1 MKTVI
6 VENRNTDY
14 VIAVPVDASPV
25 EQTAARELQ
34 VYLQKALQ
42 VQLLISPETEI
53 IGKAFYVGHT
63 AYADAAGI
71 RGETAENW
79 KIRVHHGN
87 VVLTGGLKHHH
98 RGVIYSVYH
107 FLEDVVGVRWWSI
120 DEEDVPQLTELAL
133 NEDFAAEGTPKFHYR
148 KLFVNSCRLP
158 DFSYAS
164 KMRTNVVER
173 NIELEGGSFNANVRA
188 FGGAM
193 EMGAPNHC
201 HSVGY
206 YLPAETYFPEHPDW
220 YAWSEVEGKRI
231 SYGHPCLNNDEMFQ
245 TLLDKLL
252 HNIGQQCATAEAAG
266 VESPCFWSVSL
277 NDTEVGICQCE
288 KCKAQIEK
296 SGLSGYLL
304 QFINRL
310 AREVAKVY
318 PNAKLETL
326 IYESYIEPPADDT
339 APDKN
344 VIIRLANVDSDIH
357 HDIHARGNKK
367 YLRLLQAW
375 HSICKRTGAEIYIW
389 EYMYNLFMP
398 FPFVLADRLS
408 DTFKTFWEYG
418 VTGVM
423 VENETT
429 AQDMWEMNQYLLYHL
444 CEDPQADAEALME
457 DFIQRFYRQAA
468 PHVKDYINLLRTA
481 SKKYDI
487 ALCCVRD
494 DARYNFIDSTVVVEG
509 KICLAKAL
517 EAVKGDQKMERR
529 IQWMEQNL
537 NKVILLKYFD
547 LKHQAEQLGQTF
559 DLDREQL
566 RQQIF
571 QAMDAFMQWHPND
584 LYVKSHIE
592 DERAFFGAMVFTDEE
607 IAPLPAELSHV
618 DPKDTYQFYFKDT
631 IRAFL
636 PSWNRGTG
644 VTAEQD
650 PEASVSA
657 VMKLNY
663 DQASKGY
670 GTRMYVTSQDAP
682 GPKMLDIYVRQDEAV
697 TIPPKFYRE
706 DLQQE
711 GYHLYHIGTAK
722 NIPDTADT
730 RLFVLSYNHT
740 WVNLSGIAVTFPM
753 EECDIYL
760 SMKFTGSL
768 YGGDP
773 KDENAIYL
781 ERMILVRK

>member
-1 MKTVI
+1 METVI
-6 VENRNTDY
+6 IKNGKTDY
-14 VIAVPVDASPV
+14 VIAVPEDPSMV
-25 EQTAARELQ
+25 EQSGARELQ
-34 VYLQKALQ
+34 AYLNKALN
-42 VQLLISPETEI
+42 VQLPILSERAVT
-53 IGKAFYVGHT
+53 GKAFYVGHT
-63 AYADAAGI
+63 DYAK
-71 RGETAENW
+71 TAKIQGDGGENW
-79 KIRVHHGN
+79 KVRMHQGN
-87 VVLTGGLKHHH
+87 LVLTGGLKPHH

-120 DEEDVPQLTELAL
+120 DEEDVPELTELAL
-133 NEDFAAEGTPKFHYR
+133 EADFAAEGTPKFHYR

-164 KMRTNVVER
+164 KMRNNVVER
-173 NIELEGGSFNANVRA
+173 NVELKGGSFNEGVRA

-206 YLPAETYFPEHPDW
+206 YLPAETYFDEHPDW
-220 YAWSEVEGKRI
+220 FAWSEAEGKHV
-231 SYGHPCLNNDEMFQ
+231 SYGHPCLNSEGMFQ

-252 HNIGQQCATAEAAG
+252 DNIGQQCAEAEAAG
-266 VESPCFWSVSL
+266 VEFPCFWSVSL

-304 QFINRL
+304 QFMNRL

-326 IYESYIEPPADDT
+326 IYESYIEPPKDDT
-339 APDKN
+339 APDEN

-367 YLRLLQAW
+367 YLRLLRNW
-375 HSICKRTGAEIYIW
+375 HDICERTGAQIYIW

-398 FPFVLADRLS
+398 FPFVLADRLG
-408 DTFKTFWEYG
+408 DTFRTFYEYG
-418 VTGVM
+418 VTGVL

-429 AQDMWEMNQYLLYHL
+429 TQDMWEMNQFLLYHL
-444 CEDPQADAEALME
+444 CEDPEADADALMA
-457 DFIQRFYRQAA
+457 DFIRRFYKQAA
-468 PHVKDYINLLRTA
+468 PYVNNYITLLRQGSA
-481 SKKYDI
+481 KYDI

-494 DARYNFIDSTVVVEG
+494 DARYNFIDSTVAVEG
-509 KICLAKAL
+509 SACLTKAM
-517 EAVKGDQKMERR
+517 ETVKGDPIMERR
-529 IQWMEQNL
+529 IQWMQKNL

-547 LKHQAEQLGQTF
+547 LKHQAEQLGQSF
-559 DLDREQL
+559 DFDREQL

-571 QAMDAFMQWHPND
+571 QAMDVFLRWHPND

-592 DERAFFGAMVFTDEE
+592 DERAFFGAMAFDEEE
-607 IAPLPAELSHV
+607 IAPLPTELTHI

-650 PEASVSA
+650 SQSLVSR
-657 VMKLNY
+657 VMKVNF
-663 DQASKGY
+663 DKAKGGY
-670 GTRMYVTSQDAP
+670 VPRMFVTNRTAP
-682 GPKMLDIYVRQDEAV
+682 GAKMLDIYVRQDETV

-706 DLQQE
+706 DLKQD
-711 GYHLYHIGTAK
+711 GYHLYHIGTAR
-722 NIPDTADT
+722 NIPNTADT

-760 SMKFTGSL
+760 SMKFTGQV
-768 YGGDP
+768 YGGDS

>member
-1 MKTVI
+1 MKTEMI
-6 VENRNTDY
+6 RSGRTDY
-14 VIAVPVDASPV
+14 VIAVPESPS
-25 EQTAARELQ
+25 ETERRAAGELQ
-34 VYLQKALQ
+34 AYLQKALH
-42 VQLLISPETEI
+42 VLLPILPEQSVT
-53 IGKAFYVGHT
+53 GKAFYIGHT
-63 AYADAAGI
+63 AYAKTADI
-71 RGETAENW
+71 RGDAGENW
-79 KIRVHHGN
+79 KIRMHQGN
-87 VVLTGGLKHHH
+87 LVLTGGLKPHH

-107 FLEDVVGVRWWSI
+107 FLEDIVGIRWWSI
-120 DEEDVPQLTELAL
+120 DEEDIPELAEL
-133 NEDFAAEGTPKFHYR
+133 VLEADFAAEGTPKFHYR

-164 KMRTNVVER
+164 KIRNNVVER
-173 NIELEGGSFNANVRA
+173 NAELKGGSFNKGVQAY
-188 FGGAM
+188 GGAM

-206 YLPAETYFPEHPDW
+206 YLPAETYFAEHPDW
-220 YAWSEVEGKRI
+220 FAWSEVDGKHV
-231 SYGHPCLNNDEMFQ
+231 SYGHPCLNSEGMFQ
-245 TLLDKLL
+245 TLLGKLL
-252 HNIGQQCATAEAAG
+252 DNIGQQCAQAEAAG
-266 VESPCFWSVSL
+266 VETPCFWSVSL

-288 KCKAQIEK
+288 QCKAQIEK

-304 QFINRL
+304 QFVNRL
-310 AREVAKVY
+310 AKEVAKVY
-318 PNAKLETL
+318 PDAKLETL
-326 IYESYIEPPADDT
+326 IYESYIEPPRDDT
-339 APDKN
+339 APDEN

-357 HDIHARGNKK
+357 HDIHARGNRK
-367 YLRLLQAW
+367 YLRLLRTW
-375 HSICKRTGAEIYIW
+375 HDICKRTGAQIYIW

-398 FPFVLADRLS
+398 FPFVLADRLG
-408 DTFKTFWEYG
+408 DTFRTFYEYG
-418 VTGVM
+418 VTGVL

-429 AQDMWEMNQYLLYHL
+429 TQDMWEMNQYLLYHL
-444 CEDPQADAEALME
+444 CEDPEADADALMA
-457 DFIQRFYRQAA
+457 DFIQRFYKQAA
-468 PHVKDYINLLRTA
+468 PYVNSYIALLRQA
-481 SKKYDI
+481 SSKYDI
-487 ALCCVRD
+487 SLCCVRD
-494 DARYNFIDSTVVVEG
+494 DARYNFIDSTAAVEG
-509 KICLAKAL
+509 SACLAKAM
-517 EAVKGDQKMERR
+517 EAVKGDPIMERR
-529 IQWMEQNL
+529 IQWMQKNL

-547 LKHQAEQLGQTF
+547 LRHQADQLGQSF
-559 DLDREQL
+559 DFDREQL

-571 QAMDAFMQWHPND
+571 QAMDAFLRWHPND

-592 DERAFFGAMVFTDEE
+592 DERAFFGAMVFDEEE
-607 IAPLPAELSHV
+607 IAPLPAELTHV

-644 VTAEQD
+644 VTAERD
-650 PEASVSA
+650 PQSLVSR
-657 VMKLNY
+657 VMKVNY
-663 DQASKGY
+663 DKATGGY
-670 GTRMYVTSQDAP
+670 LTRMFVTDRTVP
-682 GPKMLDIYVRQDEAV
+682 GAKMLDIYVRQDETV

-706 DLQQE
+706 ELKQD

-760 SMKFTGSL
+760 SMKFTGQV

>member
-1 MKTVI
+1 MKIRI
-6 VENRNTDY
+6 VENGKTDY
-14 VIAVPVDASPV
+14 VIAVPETISPV
-25 EQTAARELQ
+25 EENGALALQT
-34 VYLQKALQ
+34 YLQKALR
-42 VQLLISPETEI
+42 VQLPILPEQAVT
-53 IGKAFYVGHT
+53 GKAFYVGHT
-63 AYADAAGI
+63 AYAEAAGI
-71 RGETAENW
+71 RGDAGENW
-79 KIRVHHGN
+79 KIQMHQGN
-87 VVLTGGLKHHH
+87 VVLTGGRKSHQ
-98 RGVIYSVYH
+98 RGNLYSVYH
-107 FLEDVVGVRWWSI
+107 FLEDVVGVRWWSV
-120 DEEDVPQLTELAL
+120 DEEDVPELTDLTLDA
-133 NEDFAAEGTPKFHYR
+133 DFAAEGTPKFYYR

-158 DFSYAS
+158 DFIYAS
-164 KMRTNVVER
+164 RMRNNIVER
-173 NIELEGGSFNANVRA
+173 NVELKGGSFNEGVRA

-193 EMGAPNHC
+193 EMGDPNHC

-220 YAWSEVEGKRI
+220 YAWSDAEGKRV

-245 TLLDKLL
+245 TLLGKLL
-252 HNIGQQCATAEAAG
+252 DNIGRQCAEAEAAG
-266 VESPCFWSVSL
+266 VEPPCFWSVSL

-288 KCKAQIEK
+288 QCKAQIEK
-296 SGLSGYLL
+296 GGLSGYLL
-304 QFINRL
+304 QFVNRL
-310 AREVAKVY
+310 AREVAKIY

-326 IYESYIEPPADDT
+326 IYESYIEPPTDDT
-339 APDKN
+339 APDQN

-367 YLRLLQAW
+367 YLRLLQTW
-375 HSICKRTGAEIYIW
+375 HEICKRTGAEIYIW

-398 FPFVLADRLS
+398 FPFVLADRLG
-408 DTFKTFWEYG
+408 DTFKTFYEYG
-418 VTGVM
+418 VTGVL

-429 AQDMWEMNQYLLYHL
+429 VQDMWEMNQYLLYHL
-444 CEDPQADAEALME
+444 CEDPEADAAALME
-457 DFIQRFYRQAA
+457 DFIYRFYKQAA
-468 PHVKDYINLLRTA
+468 PYVHQYLDILRAA
-481 SKKYDI
+481 SEKYDI

-494 DARYNFIDSTVVVEG
+494 DARYNFIDSTVAVEG
-509 KICLAKAL
+509 TACLAKAM
-517 EAVKGDQKMERR
+517 ETVKGDQIMERR
-529 IQWMEQNL
+529 IQWMQKNL

-547 LKHQAEQLGQTF
+547 LKHQAERLGQPF
-559 DLDREQL
+559 DFDREQL

-571 QAMDAFMQWHPND
+571 QAMDAFLQWHPND

-592 DERAFFGAMVFTDEE
+592 DERAFFGRMVFADEE
-607 IAPLPAELSHV
+607 IAPLPAELAHV

-636 PSWNRGTG
+636 PGWNQGTG

-650 PEASVSA
+650 PQSPVSR
-657 VMKLNY
+657 VMKVNY
-663 DQASKGY
+663 DKARGGY
-670 GTRMYVTSQDAP
+670 VPRMFVTSREAP
-682 GPKMLDIYVRQDEAV
+682 GAKMLDIYVRQDEMV

-706 DLQQE
+706 DLKQG

-760 SMKFTGSL
+760 SMKFTGNL

-773 KDENAIYL
+773 GDENAIYL